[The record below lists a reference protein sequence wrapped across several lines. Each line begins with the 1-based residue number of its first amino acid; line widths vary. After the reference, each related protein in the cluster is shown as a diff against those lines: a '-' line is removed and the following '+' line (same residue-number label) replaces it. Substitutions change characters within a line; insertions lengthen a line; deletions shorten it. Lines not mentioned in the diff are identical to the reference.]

1 MKAVCFFTNKGGVGK
16 TTLLCNLAGYLAK
29 EKNLKIAVIDADPQA
44 NATQYMFPDQFLEDV
59 YDLETADTIFDY
71 VRPVTQGKGFQ
82 STIHIER
89 SESFGV
95 DVVLGDPRLALVEDF
110 LAADWGA
117 SGVRSLRSTYVF
129 RQMLAHLQTYD
140 FVFFDMGPSLGSINR
155 AALIASDFFLIP
167 ISIDIFS
174 VRAVTNI
181 SEWLSKW
188 VKLLQQKLEF
198 VDDPDEI
205 EVDDIKLR
213 LRLLGHVN
221 QQYTA
226 KRDSKGERRAV
237 RAYEKIMAE
246 IPKTIAKS
254 NLMQAQPSPNSG
266 YKLGEIPNLHSLIPM
281 SQFNHK
287 PIFALKGF
295 DGVVGAHF
303 AKVTE
308 SKEIFASI
316 ADRFLENVDDLS

>member
-188 VKLLQQKLEF
+188 VKLLQQKL
-198 VDDPDEI
+198 
-205 EVDDIKLR
+205 
-213 LRLLGHVN
+213 G
-221 QQYTA
+221 
-226 KRDSKGERRAV
+226 
-237 RAYEKIMAE
+237 
-246 IPKTIAKS
+246 
-254 NLMQAQPSPNSG
+254 
-266 YKLGEIPNLHSLIPM
+266 
-281 SQFNHK
+281 
-287 PIFALKGF
+287 
-295 DGVVGAHF
+295 
-303 AKVTE
+303 
-308 SKEIFASI
+308 
-316 ADRFLENVDDLS
+316 DLYI

>member
-16 TTLLCNLAGYLAK
+16 TTLLCNLAAYLAK
-29 EKNLKIAVIDADPQA
+29 IEGKRIAVVDADPQA
-44 NATQYMFPDQFLEDV
+44 NATQYMFEEDFLEEV
-59 YDLETADTIFDY
+59 YDLDTAETVYDY
-71 VRPVTQGKGFQ
+71 VRPVTQGKGF
-82 STIHIER
+82 R
-89 SESFGV
+89 SVLNVETSEAFGV

-129 RQMLAHLQTYD
+129 RQMLTHLEDYD

-155 AALIASDFFLIP
+155 AALIASDFFIIP

-181 SEWLSKW
+181 SEWLSNW
-188 VKLLQQKLEF
+188 VKLLNQKLEF
-198 VDDPDEI
+198 IDDPDDI
-205 EVDDIKLR
+205 EVEDIELR

-237 RAYEKIMAE
+237 KAYERIMRS
-246 IPKTIAKS
+246 IPKAIAKS
-254 NLMQAQPSPNSG
+254 KLMQTTPEPGNG
-266 YKLGEIPNLHSLIPM
+266 YELGEIPNLHSLIPM

-287 PIFALKGF
+287 PIFALKSA

-303 AKVTE
+303 TKVAE
-308 SKEIFASI
+308 SKEIFETI
-316 ADRFLENVDDLS
+316 ADSFLTNIDELS